1 MTVSELRFIPPNEP
15 RFILSK
21 NVSLEQYHKV
31 TEIADVVSYS
41 SKTNQKVS
49 HILEEHT
56 DCLFSVHM
64 ENELKHV
71 RDMSRI
77 IFLAQGWTPCQIE
90 DLYNRGIR
98 YFVVDNEFD
107 LDVLLETLEDRDWK
121 INLLLRLKLKENSLR
136 TERYFVFGM
145 PSATIN
151 RRIRELRDKPKIGKL
166 GVHFHRKT
174 QNVSEWKLQRD
185 IEDTLSPETIDAIDV
200 LNIGGGLPSKY
211 ANSNADVIGGIF
223 KRVADFRE
231 WLHERN
237 VQLMIE
243 PGRFIAA
250 PAGKLVTYVT
260 GVYDSNIIVNA
271 SVYNSDMD
279 AILVPVKLCVE
290 GEVDSK
296 SGEPY
301 VIKGCTPCSMD
312 LFRYRVYLSKKPEI
326 GDAITF
332 INAGAY
338 NFRSDFC
345 DLEEIRTE
353 IVN

>member
-1 MTVSELRFIPPNEP
+1 MTVPEP
-15 RFILSK
+15 KFVLSK
-21 NVSLEQYHKV
+21 NVALEQYHKV
-31 TEIADVVSYS
+31 AEIADIVSYS

-49 HILEEHT
+49 RILEDNT
-56 DCLFSVHM
+56 NCFFSVHM
-64 ENELKHV
+64 ENELKHIQ
-71 RDMSRI
+71 DLSRI
-77 IFLAQGWTPCQIE
+77 IFLAQGWTPEQIE

-107 LDVLLETLEDRDWK
+107 LDMLLETLENKDWK

-145 PSATIN
+145 LSSVIN
-151 RRIRELRDKPKIGKL
+151 HRISELKNNPKIGKL

-185 IEDTLSPETIDAIDV
+185 IENVLTPETIDAINI

-223 KRVADFRE
+223 KRVLDFKNY
-231 WLHERN
+231 LHERN

-250 PAGKLVTYVT
+250 PAGKLVSYVT

-279 AILVPVKLCVE
+279 AILVPVKLRVE
-290 GEVDSK
+290 NEVDSK

-312 LFRYRVYLSKKPEI
+312 LFRYRVYLDKKSEI

-345 DLEEIRTE
+345 DLEEIATE
-353 IVN
+353 IID

>member
-1 MTVSELRFIPPNEP
+1 MAVPEP
-15 RFILSK
+15 RFVLSK
-21 NVSLEQYHKV
+21 NVVLEQYHKV
-31 TEIADVVSYS
+31 ESIADIVSYS

-49 HILEEHT
+49 RILEDNT

-77 IFLAQGWTPCQIE
+77 LFLSQGWTQDKIE
-90 DLYNRGIR
+90 ELYNLGIR
-98 YFVVDNEFD
+98 YFVVDNESD
-107 LDVLLETLEDRDWK
+107 LDILLETLENRDWK
-121 INLLLRLKLKENSLR
+121 INLMLRLKLKENSLR
-136 TERYFVFGM
+136 TERFFVFGM
-145 PSATIN
+145 PSAVIN
-151 RRIRELRDKPKIGKL
+151 QRIGELKENPKIDKL
-166 GVHFHRKT
+166 GIHFHRKT

-185 IEDTLSPETIDAIDV
+185 IENVLSPETIDAIDI

-211 ANSNADVIGGIF
+211 ANSNADVIVGIF
-223 KRVADFRE
+223 KRVTDFRDY
-231 WLHERN
+231 LHGKN

-250 PAGKLVTYVT
+250 PAGKLVTHVT
-260 GVYDSNIIVNA
+260 GVYDNNVIVNA

-279 AILVPVKLCVE
+279 AILVPVKLRVE
-290 GEVDSK
+290 GELDNK
-296 SGEPY
+296 SGEPF

-312 LFRYRVYLSKKPEI
+312 LFRYRVYLGKKPEI
-326 GDAITF
+326 GDTITF

-345 DLEEIRTE
+345 DLEEIETE
-353 IVN
+353 IVE

>member
-1 MTVSELRFIPPNEP
+1 MTVPEP
-15 RFILSK
+15 KFILSK
-21 NVSLEQYHKV
+21 NVALEQYHKV
-31 TEIADVVSYS
+31 KEIADIVSYS

-49 HILEEHT
+49 RILEDNTE
-56 DCLFSVHM
+56 CLFSVHM
-64 ENELKHV
+64 ENELKHI

-77 IFLAQGWTPCQIE
+77 VFLAQGWTPDQIE
-90 DLYNRGIR
+90 GLYNRGIR

-107 LDVLLETLEDRDWK
+107 LDLLLQTLENRDWK
-121 INLLLRLKLKENSLR
+121 INLMLRLKLKENSLR

-145 PSATIN
+145 ASAVIN
-151 RRIRELRDKPKIGKL
+151 RRVAELRSNPKIESL
-166 GVHFHRKT
+166 GIHFHRKT

-185 IEDTLSPETIDAIDV
+185 IENVLSPETIDAIDI

-223 KRVADFRE
+223 KRISYFRDY
-231 WLHERN
+231 LHERN

-260 GVYDSNIIVNA
+260 GVYDNNIIVNA

-279 AILVPVKLCVE
+279 AILVPVKLRVK
-290 GEVDSK
+290 GERDNK
-296 SGEPY
+296 SGDPF

-312 LFRYRVYLSKKPEI
+312 LFRYRVYLDKKPEI
-326 GDAITF
+326 GDSITF

-345 DLEEIRTE
+345 DLEEIKTE
-353 IVN
+353 IVD

>member
-1 MTVSELRFIPPNEP
+1 MTVPEPKFI
-15 RFILSK
+15 ISK
-21 NVSLEQYHKV
+21 KAVLEQYHKV
-31 TEIADVVSYS
+31 SEIADIVSYS

-49 HILEEHT
+49 HILEDNTESF
-56 DCLFSVHM
+56 FSVHM
-64 ENELKHV
+64 ENELKHI

-77 IFLAQGWTPCQIE
+77 IFLAQGWTPDQIE
-90 DLYNRGIR
+90 GLYRRGIR

-107 LDVLLETLEDRDWK
+107 LDLLLKTLKNRDWK
-121 INLLLRLKLKENSLR
+121 INLMLRLKLREKSLR

-145 PSATIN
+145 PSAVIN
-151 RRIRELRDKPKIGKL
+151 RRIGELRDNPKIGKL

-185 IEDTLSPETIDAIDV
+185 IEDVLSRETIDAIDV
-200 LNIGGGLPSKY
+200 LNIGGGLPSQY

-223 KRVADFRE
+223 KRIADFRDY
-231 WLHERN
+231 LHKKN

-260 GVYDSNIIVNA
+260 GVYDNNIIVNA

-279 AILVPVKLCVE
+279 AILVPVKLRVE
-290 GEVDSK
+290 GELDNK
-296 SGEPY
+296 SGEPF

-312 LFRYRVYLSKKPEI
+312 LFRYRVYLDKKPVI

-345 DLEEIRTE
+345 DLEEIRTD
-353 IVN
+353 IVD